1 MPYLNF
7 YFKNSMFVFSNFKH
21 SFTIS
26 LFSLSKRNILND
38 STSYDNFISF

>member
-7 YFKNSMFVFSNFKH
+7 YSKNSMFVFSNLKH
-21 SFTIS
+21 SLILS
-26 LFSLSKRNILND
+26 LFFLSKRNILND